1 MAKKAKQARQTETRK
16 TNWPIVGGVIGVGVI
31 ALFALL
37 FLSMQEPDQ
46 VTLAKYCA
54 DHPDRCMV
62 RGNPNAPVTIVEVS
76 DYGCGHCRNFHVD
89 TLPLLLAQYVETNQV
104 RWITLPYALSSNTLP
119 ATNAAMC
126 ASEQDAYYEY
136 AELLFLQQGTP
147 IAFTQEGIN
156 QAAQQLNLNMDTF
169 NRCVSEGRYVNLIQ
183 ENRNAARAVGITAT
197 PTFVINDRSL
207 EGNQPYAVF
216 QQRIAAAAN

>member
-1 MAKKAKQARQTETRK
+1 MAKRVKQTRQPVTRK
-16 TNWPIVGGVIGVGVI
+16 TNWAVIGGVIGVGVI

-37 FLSMQEPDQ
+37 FLSMQEPELP
-46 VTLAKYCA
+46 TLDKYCA
-54 DHPDRCMV
+54 ANPDRCMV
-62 RGNPNAPVTIVEVS
+62 RGNPAAPVTIVEIS

-104 RWITLPYALSSNTLP
+104 RWITLPYALSSTTLP

-126 ASEQDAYYEY
+126 ANEQDAYYEY
-136 AELLFLQQGTP
+136 AELLFRQQGSP
-147 IAFTQEGIN
+147 IAFTLEGYT
-156 QAAQQLNLNMDTF
+156 QAAQQLNLNMDSF

-183 ENRNAARAVGITAT
+183 ENRNAARAVGVNAT
-197 PTFVINDRSL
+197 PTFFINGRML

-216 QQRIAAAAN
+216 QQRISSASN

>member
-1 MAKKAKQARQTETRK
+1 MAKRVKQTRQTQTRK
-16 TNWPIVGGVIGVGVI
+16 TNWVVIGGVIGVGVI

-37 FLSMQEPDQ
+37 FLSMQEPEQ
-46 VTLAKYCA
+46 PTLAKYCA
-54 DHPDRCMV
+54 DNPDRCMV

-104 RWITLPYALSSNTLP
+104 RWITLPYALSSTTLP

-126 ASEQDAYYEY
+126 ANEQGAYYEY
-136 AELLFLQQGTP
+136 AELLFRQQGSP
-147 IAFTQEGIN
+147 IAFTPEGYA
-156 QAAQQLNLNMDTF
+156 QAAQQLNLDMDSF
-169 NRCVSEGRYVNLIQ
+169 NRCVSEGRYVNIIQ
-183 ENRNAARAVGITAT
+183 ENRNAARSVGISAT
-197 PTFVINDRSL
+197 PTFMINNRIL

-216 QQRIAAAAN
+216 QQRIAAASN